1 MASGEIPEIDKV
13 GSEAT
18 TKEEGGSEQAEDGLK
33 EESGEQDFCLES
45 IQLFYQ
51 SAKQYIPYV
60 RRSFE
65 RRTYLSKVV
74 TYTLPL
80 EAFATGSRILI
91 GEDRP

>member
-1 MASGEIPEIDKV
+1 MASDEIPEIDKV

-18 TKEEGGSEQAEDGLK
+18 TKEEDGSEQAEDGLK

-51 SAKQYIPYV
+51 SANSIYV

-74 TYTLPL
+74 IYTLPL
-80 EAFATGSRILI
+80 EAFATGIKSL
-91 GEDRP
+91 DR